1 MSPKTI
7 TKKAAS
13 RKPPAAKKVP
23 AKRRARPAPVAAHAP
38 KAEPA
43 RAVVGYDEDDVMLH
57 GGGSR
62 GASFGRCGGR
72 LLGSRIEQDLCTRL
86 SLAGVTHSHAPR
98 HFEVNLADKQVAA
111 YAPMIV
117 LRGRG
122 REGKTVVIE
131 AAEAFG
137 PNLDKIKSFR
147 AQYGPEFYVI
157 FVAPE
162 DFIDEVP
169 IQAYDESCTTSNVHT
184 LVNRLAD

>member
-1 MSPKTI
+1 MPT
-7 TKKAAS
+7 
-13 RKPPAAKKVP
+13 
-23 AKRRARPAPVAAHAP
+23 
-38 KAEPA
+38 
-43 RAVVGYDEDDVMLH
+43 RAVLGYDEDDVMLH

-62 GASFGRCGGR
+62 GASYGRCGGR

-98 HFEVNLADKQVAA
+98 HFEVQLADQRVAA

-131 AAEAFG
+131 AAEAAS
-137 PNLDKIKSFR
+137 PTLEKIKSFR
-147 AQYGPEFYVI
+147 GQYGPEFYVI

-169 IQAYDESCTTSNVHT
+169 IAAYDESCTTSNVHT